1 MSKYIAK
8 FRKDR
13 DYNDDYET
21 YSHRKKNKS
30 PNNSK
35 KLANYEYDNYF
46 VENDEDD
53 YDNYTKTSRKK
64 NNHYY

>member
-8 FRKDR
+8 FRKER

-30 PNNSK
+30 PSAPK
-35 KLANYEYDNYF
+35 KLANYEYDSYF
-46 VENDEDD
+46 VDADDEI
-53 YDNYTKTSRKK
+53 YDNYTKSSRKK
-64 NNHYY
+64 NNQYY